1 MRSES
6 LAEEPNFEFCDS
18 LVVLGGDDA
27 KTWLMHDYVDDFADA
42 DRRGRFMCEDDSVQG
57 SHGKESMHIPA
68 FRLVYQTL
76 FS

>member
-6 LAEEPNFEFCDS
+6 LAEESNFEFCDS

-42 DRRGRFMCEDDSVQG
+42 DRRGRLMCEDDSVQG
-57 SHGKESMHIPA
+57 MARK
-68 FRLVYQTL
+68 VCKYQH
-76 FS
+76 SV